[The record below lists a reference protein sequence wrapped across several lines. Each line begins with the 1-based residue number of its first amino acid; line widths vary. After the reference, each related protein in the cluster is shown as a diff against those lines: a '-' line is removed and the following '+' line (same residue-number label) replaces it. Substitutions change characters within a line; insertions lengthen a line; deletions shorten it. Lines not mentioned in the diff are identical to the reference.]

1 MRNLIPFQ
9 NTAAPAQVQ
18 AEIVW
23 LFPNL
28 LVQFFIQDPENR
40 LQLPTS
46 FEAPGPQVPRADELW
61 KETCFEVFLQTEGES
76 SYYEFNFSLKP
87 AWNLYAF
94 ECYREPQPPTSSEDF
109 QLRTMKW
116 DSGVLTCDLHTQKEF
131 SGLRFGL
138 TAVLREP
145 LGSAHYLALHHA
157 GAKPDFHRPESFT
170 LKKP

>member
-18 AEIVW
+18 SETVW

-28 LVQFFIQDPENR
+28 LAQFFIQDLENR

-46 FEAPGPQVPRADELW
+46 FELSGSQVPRADELW
-61 KETCFEVFLQTEGES
+61 KGTCFEVFLQPEGGS

-87 AWNLYAF
+87 AWNLYTF
-94 ECYREPQPPTSSEDF
+94 ERYREPQPPKPSQDF
-109 QLRTMKW
+109 QLRAMKW
-116 DSGVLTCDLHTQKEF
+116 DKGILTCDLYTTKEF
-131 SGLRFGL
+131 AGLKFGL

-145 LGSAHYLALHHA
+145 SGAVHYLALHHV
-157 GAKPDFHRPESFT
+157 GTKPDFHRPESFT